1 MSETIRVSKQVK
13 KELLKIMGELQIE
26 RGEKVDF
33 NDVIDFLLSF
43 YKRKNPESLRV
54 LVGLVPNV
62 SVKHLEEERR
72 REVEREK
79 EEYGV

>member
-26 RGEKVDF
+26 REEKVDF

-43 YKRKNPESLRV
+43 YKRKNPELLRV

>member
-43 YKRKNPESLRV
+43 YKRKNPELLRV
-54 LVGLVPNV
+54 LVGFVPNV

>member
-43 YKRKNPESLRV
+43 YKSKNPELLRG
-54 LVGLVPNV
+54 LMGLVPNV

>member
-33 NDVIDFLLSF
+33 NDVIEFLLSF
-43 YKRKNPESLRV
+43 YKRKNPELLRG

>member
-43 YKRKNPESLRV
+43 YKRKNPELLRV